1 MKLMNLVSKG
11 LRDRKRSKVKFYEV
25 NELPVNREGGALMS
39 RIIGDALPQD
49 VIDLFNKE
57 LTTVIVSTITSEGFP
72 HAMPVHLL
80 AAPDHKTVRMAL
92 VKAHQ
97 TTANIKDNGKAFI
110 TVLDGTDLAVGIR
123 GKAAVVR
130 EPMEGNAAMCMIEFK
145 VEQVK
150 SDTTPTVIV
159 SEGVRTQ
166 HRSAKTAEF
175 FRVMF
180 DELYKG

>member
-1 MKLMNLVSKG
+1 MSK
-11 LRDRKRSKVKFYEV
+11 
-25 NELPVNREGGALMS
+25 
-39 RIIGDALPQD
+39 IIGDTLPQE
-49 VIDLFNKE
+49 VVELFNKE
-57 LTTVIVSTITSEGFP
+57 LTTVVVTTITPEGFP

-80 AAPDHKTVRMAL
+80 AAPDNKTVRMAL

-110 TVLDGTDLAVGIR
+110 TILEGPDLAMGIKGTAR
-123 GKAAVVR
+123 VAK

-145 VEQVK
+145 VEQIK

-159 SEGVRTQ
+159 MEGVRTK
-166 HRSAKTAEF
+166 HRSTKTADF